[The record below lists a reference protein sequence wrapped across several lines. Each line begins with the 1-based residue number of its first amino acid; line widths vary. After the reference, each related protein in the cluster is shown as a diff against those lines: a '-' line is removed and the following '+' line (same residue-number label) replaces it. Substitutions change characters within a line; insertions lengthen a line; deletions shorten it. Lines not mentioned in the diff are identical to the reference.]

1 MGHSQLTWEDV
12 IKFEEVAGYGQHI
25 WKHGEQ
31 YYLVE
36 EEGGIAVQRVVYE
49 LPIELLKLLES
60 GEKTMV
66 DIHYKLQNDVWPS
79 NVSQEEANKIF
90 WRKHIEVLKN
100 NAAAQRH
107 FTRQELE
114 ELLPEGSEILSSSDD

>member
-1 MGHSQLTWEDV
+1 MGITDITWEEYETF
-12 IKFEEVAGYGQHI
+12 KEVATPDNLYIREHNGS
-25 WKHGEQ
+25 
-31 YYLVE
+31 YYTVFEL
-36 EEGGIAVQRVVYE
+36 GIASVRRVFEIQATDFNEYLSGRHSAE
-49 LPIELLKLLES
+49 DLLFKS
-60 GEKTMV
+60 
-66 DIHYKLQNDVWPS
+66 QNDAWPP

-114 ELLPEGSEILSSSDD
+114 ELLPEGSEILSSRDD

>member
-1 MGHSQLTWEDV
+1 MGITNITWEDV

-31 YYLVE
+31 YYLVVD
-36 EEGGIAVQRVVYE
+36 EGGIAEQRVVYE
-49 LPIELLKLLES
+49 LPLELFQLIES
-60 GEKTMV
+60 GEKNLV
-66 DIHYKLQNDVWPS
+66 ELHFRLKNDAWPS
-79 NVSQEEANKIF
+79 NVSQEEANKLF

-100 NAAAQRH
+100 NAAAQRY

-114 ELLPEGSEILSSSDD
+114 ELLPEGSKILASSDS

>member
-1 MGHSQLTWEDV
+1 MVNSKLTWEDI

-31 YYLVE
+31 YYLV
-36 EEGGIAVQRVVYE
+36 VYE
-49 LPIELLKLLES
+49 LPLELFQLIES
-60 GEKTMV
+60 GEKNLV
-66 DIHYKLQNDVWPS
+66 ELHFRLKNDAWPP
-79 NVSQEEANKIF
+79 NMSQEEANKLF

-114 ELLPEGSEILSSSDD
+114 ELLPEGSKILASSES